1 MELAS
6 PGLAF
11 HHVGVACTD
20 IEAESARLAPLGY
33 RFEREPF
40 ADPRQGVRG
49 VFLVGQA
56 PRLELLE
63 PLPGR
68 EDGVLAPWLAASIK
82 LYHLAY
88 ETPDLA
94 SAIAHLRKSR
104 AKVVVEPVPAV
115 AFDGRDIAF
124 LLLPNRLLIEL
135 IERDSA

>member
-1 MELAS
+1 MRS
-6 PGLAF
+6 ITS
-11 HHVGVACTD
+11 VVACAD
-20 IEAESARLAPLGY
+20 IEAEAARLAPLGY
-33 RFEREPF
+33 VMEAEAFV
-40 ADPRQGVRG
+40 DPRQGVRG
-49 VFLVGQA
+49 VFLAGQA

-94 SAIAHLRKSR
+94 GKIAQLRASR

-115 AFDGRDIAF
+115 AFGGRHIAF

-135 IERDSA
+135 IERDSP